1 MEEFDIGNI
10 DEVIH
15 GRIRLGV
22 MAYLMAADVAD
33 FTVLRQK
40 LDTTDGTLSVHL
52 RKLQEVGFV
61 AIKKSFRAN
70 KPLTQISMTHKG
82 QKAFRAYLD
91 VIGRLA
97 EL

>member
-22 MAYLMAADVAD
+22 MAYLMVADVAD
-33 FTVLRQK
+33 FTALRQK

-52 RKLQEVGFV
+52 RKLQEAGFV
-61 AIKKSFRAN
+61 AIKKSFRGN

-91 VIGRLA
+91 AIGRLA
-97 EL
+97 AL

>member
-22 MAYLMAADVAD
+22 MAYLMVADVAD
-33 FTVLRQK
+33 FTTLRQK
-40 LDTTDGTLSVHL
+40 LETTDGTLSVHL
-52 RKLQEVGFV
+52 RKLQEAGFV
-61 AIKKSFRAN
+61 AIKKSFRDN

-82 QKAFRAYLD
+82 KKAFRAYLD